1 MADIPVDLYF
11 VLDSSDSMRK
21 STTMLAGASKD
32 ITDKIQV
39 LTSDYRLGF
48 GSFIEKPRIPFTVG
62 KTSTVYAFHHIMSL
76 TQNSTEFGEKVKNLT
91 EKFQKNIDIPEA
103 GLDAVAQAM
112 LCPEII
118 GWKEDRKKI
127 IILMTDAEMHF
138 ALDGILGGITDKFP
152 MKMENGEW
160 NCLLEN
166 GRYDLKQND
175 YDYPSFG
182 QVISTMWFS
191 TIRYMTIQYGYKLE
205 ATIPYYP
212 LLSCQLFNS
221 TVYPP
226 TYFPIRR
233 G

>member
-48 GSFIEKPRIPFTVG
+48 GSFIEKPRIPFTKG
-62 KTSTVYAFHHIMSL
+62 ENSLAYAFHHMMNL
-76 TQNSTEFGEKVKNLT
+76 TQDSTEFGEKVLKLT
-91 EKFQKNIDIPEA
+91 ENLQKNIDIPEA
-103 GLDAVAQAM
+103 GLDAIGQAM

-127 IILMTDAEMHF
+127 IIVMTDAEMHF

-152 MKMENGEW
+152 ME
-160 NCLLEN
+160 NCLLDN
-166 GRYDLKQND
+166 GGYDSKQND

-182 QVISTMWFS
+182 QVILISTTYM
-191 TIRYMTIQYGYKLE
+191 IGYMTIQHF
-205 ATIPYYP
+205 
-212 LLSCQLFNS
+212 LSHGIAPVVIC
-221 TVYPP
+221 
-226 TYFPIRR
+226 
-233 G
+233 